1 MLRSVQGGLSGR
13 PNRPLTVK
21 CSYDSSTRRVQFPS
35 AKTCRL
41 ESLRSRV
48 EEAFSLSQYPFYLV
62 YTDDDGEE
70 YPIKSEADFTEAIG
84 YFVSGDDD
92 HSIRGSDRGIAFPA
106 QKITMRVEVVVEYDG
121 PSLSDT
127 SSIASLSLSMSSE
140 SGWSGVTR
148 SSVRSG
154 SASFVSREGTDSWSV
169 VSRDRGVLADAGLNT
184 SYGSSATA
192 AASSSSLGHR
202 TYSLGFA
209 EPPVDAMAA
218 VRVSTTGGSFHIP
231 PAPEPNPSARRRP
244 MLSSH
249 SANGSSSLLRPTSSS
264 VSPSAVSPL
273 TVSPI
278 SPISAA
284 ETAMPLREGPPP
296 PPPSMLSQ
304 SELGSRWLREQ
315 SQLASR
321 VPVHAVRRYD
331 SDNESLSDEEDIG
344 ELALVRDE
352 RGRYYYS
359 YQSTD
364 AASLW
369 SRSDETS
376 TSRERPLSRL
386 SEASGATASPPLTAE
401 LQDVPHGPPMLA
413 PDCSACGIR
422 LDYMRY
428 VCTTCGE
435 GDMWTVNAV
444 KAPFVPRI
452 ASEHESGSDGTAWAM
467 ATRAAS
473 TSSGSDGQTVHNGR
487 LGRAA
492 SDAASH
498 GSATSPDSLQPVETE
513 GPDGFE
519 AAPRGYELCANCI
532 EAHGITHS
540 KAASRAARRRRAG
553 HIRHAFREK
562 IWGTEGWVDVDYSE
576 DPECTI
582 CHGAMY
588 RSRYKCVS
596 CPKFDLCRS
605 CYQKVQEI
613 HPAHVFLS
621 LPDQPIARL
630 PLPPRPNGAAESA
643 PVRHP
648 GAFCHNCLQDIVGP
662 RFHCAVCPSW
672 DLCIQCE
679 GVGATGDGSHTPD
692 HIMMKIPVPLA
703 SSEVEVV
710 SRRARDRWFQQ
721 DSSTV
726 AATPSSR
733 SSSPTIEVETVYAP
747 AFRTSVRGPSPA
759 SGPPRTNQGRTTP
772 RAAPVVGIGDGL
784 DHNARCANC
793 NEWIMGR
800 RFQCANCPSDPIPY
814 NLCSICELR
823 SYRVHDPRHV
833 FFKFDRP
840 VHVPLQSPHPLLP
853 LLYQHRRPVGKVP
866 STAVVNPRDP
876 TSYLKHVLHSDTLC
890 DIHSD
895 QIRGIWLRCAHCAA
909 GFDICSE
916 AEVMASVSHD
926 PTHVFVVFKAPVDM
940 DRFRDL
946 ANLRGGHP
954 RALLQRQV
962 YIS

>member
-1 MLRSVQGGLSGR
+1 M
-13 PNRPLTVK
+13 P
-21 CSYDSSTRRVQFPS
+21 
-35 AKTCRL
+35 
-41 ESLRSRV
+41 V
-48 EEAFSLSQYPFYLV
+48 EEAFSLTQYPFYLA

-70 YPIKSEADFTEAIG
+70 YPIKNEADLTEAIG
-84 YFVSGDDD
+84 YFASGDDD
-92 HSIRGSDRGIAFPA
+92 RSIRDSDRGIALPV

-127 SSIASLSLSMSSE
+127 SSIASLSLSSE

-148 SSVRSG
+148 SSARSG

-169 VSRDRGVLADAGLNT
+169 VSRDRGVRAHAGLNT
-184 SYGSSATA
+184 SYGSSAAA

-209 EPPVDAMAA
+209 DPPVDAMAGM
-218 VRVSTTGGSFHIP
+218 RVSMAGGPFLIP
-231 PAPEPNPSARRRP
+231 PAPEPNPSARMRP
-244 MLSSH
+244 MLASH
-249 SANGSSSLLRPTSSS
+249 FNNGGTSLLRPISSS
-264 VSPSAVSPL
+264 SSPSGVSPL
-273 TVSPI
+273 TI
-278 SPISAA
+278 SPIPPTSPA
-284 ETAMPLREGPPP
+284 ETAMPLKDGPAP

-315 SQLASR
+315 SQLGSR
-321 VPVHAVRRYD
+321 VPVRAVRRYD

-359 YQSTD
+359 YQSAD

-376 TSRERPLSRL
+376 TSRGRPLSRL
-386 SEASGATASPPLTAE
+386 SESSGATASPPLTAE
-401 LQDVPHGPPMLA
+401 LQDGPQGPPVLA

-428 VCTTCGE
+428 VCTACGE
-435 GDMWTVNAV
+435 GDMWSVNAV
-444 KAPFVPRI
+444 KASFLPRI
-452 ASEHESGSDGTAWAM
+452 ASEHESDSDGTAWGM
-467 ATRAAS
+467 AAHAAS
-473 TSSGSDGQTVHNGR
+473 ASSGSDGQTVHNGR
-487 LGRAA
+487 LGGAD
-492 SDAASH
+492 SDAASN
-498 GSATSPDSLQPVETE
+498 GSAASPDSLRPVEMG

-532 EAHGITHS
+532 EAHGIAHS
-540 KAASRAARRRRAG
+540 KAASRAARQRRAG

-576 DPECTI
+576 DAECTI
-582 CHGAMY
+582 CHSAMF

-621 LPDQPIARL
+621 LPDKAIGRL
-630 PLPPRPNGAAESA
+630 PLLAPPNGAAESA

-726 AATPSSR
+726 AAAPSSR
-733 SSSPTIEVETVYAP
+733 SSSPTIEAETVYAP
-747 AFRTSVRGPSPA
+747 AFRTSVRGPSSV
-759 SGPPRTNQGRTTP
+759 SGPPRPNQVRTTP
-772 RAAPVVGIGDGL
+772 RAAPVVGIHDGL

-800 RFQCANCPSDPIPY
+800 RFQCANCPSDPVPY

-840 VHVPLQSPHPLLP
+840 VHIPLQSPRPLLP
-853 LLYQHRRPVGKVP
+853 ILYRGRVGQVP
-866 STAVVNPRDP
+866 ATAVVNPRDP
-876 TSYLKHVLHSDTLC
+876 TSYLKHVLHRETLC
-890 DIHSD
+890 DIHAD

-916 AEVMASVSHD
+916 AEPMALVSHD
-926 PTHVFVVFKAPVDM
+926 PTHVFVVFKARVDM
-940 DRFRDL
+940 TRFRAL
-946 ANLRGGHP
+946 ANLEGEHSRP
-954 RALLQRQV
+954 LLQRQV
-962 YIS
+962 YVS